1 MVHWLCTSYIG
12 LPAHRTRHVIS
23 EFNSCSRDK
32 SRTGL
37 KRHRRGYDTRRR
49 SSQAYPSLCRVL
61 LGSPG
66 LKFLISGPLSSSS
79 PYPCITT
86 VLRILLNYYRHY
98 STSMAY
104 DPNIPVFRDN
114 QGIGN
119 INPTSC
125 I

>member
-1 MVHWLCTSYIG
+1 MEKTTAVMVHWLCTSYIS

-23 EFNSCSRDK
+23 QFNSCSRDK

-66 LKFLISGPLSSSS
+66 LKILIPGPLSSS
-79 PYPCITT
+79 YPCITT
-86 VLRILLNYYRHY
+86 VLRILLTTGTIALAWHTILLYQL
-98 STSMAY
+98 S
-104 DPNIPVFRDN
+104 
-114 QGIGN
+114 GI
-119 INPTSC
+119 IK
-125 I
+125 